1 MQMRLTGSPDRAGMT
16 LLEVL
21 GCIVILAVVINL
33 AASVFITSTRLS
45 VLGTSAL
52 DKMCAVEDIRSEFVG
67 AVRASSAVCAGVG
80 KYRSG
85 PDQIVLQMAQPGDQK
100 GVKGYVV
107 FGPIGSDSRLDKLVI
122 LEKDG
127 KHTAERFVTYPLDLD
142 SIQFKYDSDV
152 PHESRLASLEIS
164 ARNNGNKQNNPLLH
178 RFTAAMRNVSAD
190 GKGT

>member
-1 MQMRLTGSPDRAGMT
+1 MQMTRTGSADRAGMT

-21 GCIVILAVVINL
+21 GCIAILAVVINL

-45 VLGTSAL
+45 VLGTSVL

-67 AVRASSAVCAGVG
+67 AVRASTRVCSSVG

-100 GVKGYVV
+100 GVKRYVV

-127 KHTAERFVTYPLDLD
+127 KHTAERFVTYPIDLE
-142 SIQFKYDSDV
+142 SIQFRYK
-152 PHESRLASLEIS
+152 
-164 ARNNGNKQNNPLLH
+164 RNNPPLH
-178 RFTAAMRNVSAD
+178 RFTAAMRNVSAA
-190 GKGT
+190 GRETEVSLR